1 MSLYPKSANI
11 LIEQLAKL
19 PGVGKA
25 TAQRLAFFI
34 LKSDQQDN
42 INLAYA
48 IKEIKEKITFC
59 VDCGIMAESEICSIC
74 LDENRDEKII
84 CVVEEPQDIYSFE
97 RTNSF
102 KGRYHVLGGVLSPLD
117 GVGPDELN
125 IENLYNRVE
134 SGMEVILATN
144 PSVEGDTT
152 CLYLSG
158 KLEDRGVKVTRLAR
172 GLPVGSDLEY
182 MDELT
187 LVLSLIHIL
196 TLPTKA

>member
-19 PGVGKA
+19 PGIGKA

-42 INLAYA
+42 INLAHA
-48 IKEIKEKITFC
+48 IKKIKEKITFC
-59 VDCGIMAESEICSIC
+59 VDCGIMSESEICSIC

-125 IENLYNRVE
+125 IEKLYNRVE

-158 KLEDRGVKVTRLAR
+158 KLEDKGVKVTRLAR

-187 LVLSLIHIL
+187 LVRAMEGRTTI
-196 TLPTKA
+196 

>member
-1 MSLYPKSANI
+1 MSLYPKSANL

-34 LKSDQQDN
+34 LKSDQKEN
-42 INLAYA
+42 IALASAIKA
-48 IKEIKEKITFC
+48 IKENICFC
-59 VDCGIMAESEICSIC
+59 FECGIMSESEICNIC
-74 LDENRDEKII
+74 TDQNRDGNII

-102 KGRYHVLGGVLSPLD
+102 KGKYHVLGGVLSPLD
-117 GVGPDELN
+117 GIGPDDLN
-125 IENLYNRVE
+125 LDNLYKRVI

-152 CLYLSG
+152 CLYLSK
-158 KLEDRGVKVTRLAR
+158 KLEELGVKVTRLAR

-187 LVLSLIHIL
+187 LVRAMEGRTSI
-196 TLPTKA
+196 

>member
-1 MSLYPKSANI
+1 VSLYPKSANH

-34 LKSDQQDN
+34 LKSDQKEN
-42 INLAYA
+42 IALASA
-48 IKEIKEKITFC
+48 IKEIKENIRFC
-59 VDCGIMAESEICSIC
+59 FECGIMSESEICNIC
-74 LDENRDEKII
+74 TDQNREGSII

-97 RTNSF
+97 RTNSY
-102 KGRYHVLGGVLSPLD
+102 KGKYHVLGGVLSPLD
-117 GVGPDELN
+117 GIGPDDLN
-125 IENLYNRVE
+125 LDNLYKRVV

-152 CLYLSG
+152 CLYLSK
-158 KLEDRGVKVTRLAR
+158 KLEELGVNVTRLAR

-187 LVLSLIHIL
+187 LVRAMEGRTSV
-196 TLPTKA
+196 

>member
-1 MSLYPKSANI
+1 MSLYPKSANH

-34 LKSDQQDN
+34 LKSDQKEN
-42 INLAYA
+42 IALASA
-48 IKEIKEKITFC
+48 IKEIKKNIRFC
-59 VDCGIMAESEICSIC
+59 FECGIMSESEICNIC
-74 LDENRDEKII
+74 TDQNRDGSII

-97 RTNSF
+97 RTNSY
-102 KGRYHVLGGVLSPLD
+102 KGKYHVLGGVLSPLD
-117 GVGPDELN
+117 GIGPDDLN
-125 IENLYNRVE
+125 LDNLYKRVV

-152 CLYLSG
+152 CLYLSK
-158 KLEDRGVKVTRLAR
+158 KLEELGVNVTRLAR

-187 LVLSLIHIL
+187 LVRAMEGRTSV
-196 TLPTKA
+196 

>member
-19 PGVGKA
+19 PGIGKA

-42 INLAYA
+42 TNLAHA

-97 RTNSF
+97 KTNSF

-125 IENLYNRVE
+125 IENLYSRVE
-134 SGMEVILATN
+134 IGMEVILATN

-158 KLEDRGVKVTRLAR
+158 KLEDKGVKVTRLAR

-187 LVLSLIHIL
+187 LVRAMEGRTTI
-196 TLPTKA
+196 

>member
-19 PGVGKA
+19 PGIGKA

-42 INLAYA
+42 INLAHA
-48 IKEIKEKITFC
+48 IKKIKEKITFC
-59 VDCGIMAESEICSIC
+59 VDCGIMSESKICSIC
-74 LDENRDEKII
+74 LDQNRDEKII

-125 IENLYNRVE
+125 IEKLYNRVE

-158 KLEDRGVKVTRLAR
+158 KLEDKGVKVTRLAR

-187 LVLSLIHIL
+187 LVRAMEGRTTI
-196 TLPTKA
+196 

>member
-1 MSLYPKSANI
+1 MSLYPKSANL

-34 LKSDQQDN
+34 LKSDQKEN
-42 INLAYA
+42 IALASA
-48 IKEIKEKITFC
+48 IKEIKENIHFC
-59 VDCGIMAESEICSIC
+59 FECGIMSELEICNIC
-74 LDENRDEKII
+74 TNQNRDGNII

-102 KGRYHVLGGVLSPLD
+102 KGKYHVLGGVLSPLD
-117 GVGPDELN
+117 GIGPDDLN
-125 IENLYNRVE
+125 LDNLYKRVVSE
-134 SGMEVILATN
+134 MEVILATN

-152 CLYLSG
+152 CLYLSK
-158 KLEDRGVKVTRLAR
+158 KLEELGVNVTRLAR

-187 LVLSLIHIL
+187 LVRAMEGRTSV
-196 TLPTKA
+196 

>member
-42 INLAYA
+42 INLAHA

-97 RTNSF
+97 KTNSF

-187 LVLSLIHIL
+187 LVRAMEGRTTI
-196 TLPTKA
+196 

>member
-1 MSLYPKSANI
+1 MSLYPKSANV

-19 PGVGKA
+19 PGIGKA

-34 LKSDQQDN
+34 LKSDQLDN
-42 INLAYA
+42 INLAHA

-97 RTNSF
+97 KTNSF

-125 IENLYNRVE
+125 LENLYKRIE

-187 LVLSLIHIL
+187 LTRAMEGRTSI
-196 TLPTKA
+196 

>member
-42 INLAYA
+42 INLAHA

-97 RTNSF
+97 KTNSF
-102 KGRYHVLGGVLSPLD
+102 KGRYHVLGGVLFPLD

-158 KLEDRGVKVTRLAR
+158 KLEDKGVKVTRLAR

-187 LVLSLIHIL
+187 LVRAMEGRTTI
-196 TLPTKA
+196 

>member
-19 PGVGKA
+19 PGIGKA

-42 INLAYA
+42 INLAHA
-48 IKEIKEKITFC
+48 IKKIKEKITFC
-59 VDCGIMAESEICSIC
+59 VDCGIMSESEICSIC

-97 RTNSF
+97 KTNSF

-117 GVGPDELN
+117 GVGPDQLHISALLER
-125 IENLYNRVE
+125 IGPEQIVE
-134 SGMEVILATN
+134 VLIATD
-144 PSVEGDTT
+144 PDVEGDATA
-152 CLYLSG
+152 LYLA
-158 KLEDRGVKVTRLAR
+158 KLIKPLDIKVTRLAH
-172 GLPVGSDLEY
+172 GISVGTEIEY
-182 MDELT
+182 ADRSSVARAIENRREL
-187 LVLSLIHIL
+187 
-196 TLPTKA
+196 

>member
-34 LKSDQQDN
+34 LKSDQQEN
-42 INLAYA
+42 INLAHA

-97 RTNSF
+97 KTNSF

-158 KLEDRGVKVTRLAR
+158 KLEDKGVKVTRLAR

-187 LVLSLIHIL
+187 LVRAMEGRTTI
-196 TLPTKA
+196 

>member
-42 INLAYA
+42 FNLAHA

-97 RTNSF
+97 KTNSF

-158 KLEDRGVKVTRLAR
+158 KLEDMGVKVTRLAR

-187 LVLSLIHIL
+187 LVRAMEGRTTI
-196 TLPTKA
+196 